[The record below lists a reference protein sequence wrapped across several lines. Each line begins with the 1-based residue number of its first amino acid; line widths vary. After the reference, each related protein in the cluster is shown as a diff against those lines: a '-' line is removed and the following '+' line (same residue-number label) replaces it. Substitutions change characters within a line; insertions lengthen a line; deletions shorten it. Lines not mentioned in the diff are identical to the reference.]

1 MTQRFDVAVI
11 GADSAIGTAILDLIS
26 ERNFPAGEI
35 AALVLEPREDAGVMF
50 AGAELDLEDAQ
61 TFDFAQV
68 QLAFLANADERL
80 MAAAE
85 RAADQGCVVV
95 DACGAPWR
103 DAAIPV
109 VVADFN
115 DAALER
121 FNDRGIVAGPDP
133 LLVPLVLALA
143 PMHALGGL
151 RTISITAMLPVSD
164 AGRAG
169 LEDLARQTTALL
181 NARFYESTAFPQ
193 QIAFN
198 LMGQLGDADAD
209 GYTVRERDVAAQLQA
224 LLDPAGDLG
233 VGISLVQAP
242 VFYGYA
248 LNIEAGFDQTPDLS
262 QIALALRETPG
273 IELLESGTAADCPSP
288 VSKATGTDA
297 VSIARLR
304 LRTVQPNAVCFWV
317 TTDNIRRASALNA
330 LMSAERLVRNYL

>member
-11 GADSAIGTAILDLIS
+11 GADSAIGAAILDLIS
-26 ERNFPAGEI
+26 ERKFPAGEI
-35 AALVLEPREDAGVMF
+35 AALVLEPREDAGVSF

-61 TFDFAQV
+61 LFDFGQV
-68 QLAFLANADERL
+68 QLAFLASTDERL

-95 DACGAPWR
+95 DACGAPWG
-103 DAAIPV
+103 DAAIPI

-115 DAALER
+115 DQALER

-133 LLVPLVLALA
+133 LLVPLVLTLAPLHALA
-143 PMHALGGL
+143 GL
-151 RTISITAMLPVSD
+151 RAVSVTAMLPVSD

-181 NARFYESTAFPQ
+181 NARFYECTTFPQ

-198 LMGQLGDADAD
+198 LLGQVGDADAE
-209 GYTVRERDVAAQLQA
+209 GQTVRERRVATQL
-224 LLDPAGDLG
+224 GDLLNPGG
-233 VGISLVQAP
+233 VLDADFTLVQAP

-248 LNIEAGFDQTPDLS
+248 INVEACFDQPLDLV
-262 QIALALRETPG
+262 QATEALREAPG
-273 IELLESGTAADCPSP
+273 IELTVSVAADECPSP
-288 VSKATGTDA
+288 VTKATGVDA
-297 VSIARLR
+297 VSVARLR
-304 LRTVQPNAVCFWV
+304 LRTVQPNTVCFWA

-330 LMSAERLVRNYL
+330 LMSAERLVQNYL

>member
-11 GADSAIGTAILDLIS
+11 GADSAIGAAILDLIS
-26 ERNFPAGEI
+26 ERKFPAGEI
-35 AALVLEPREDAGVMF
+35 AALVLDPREDAGVSF

-61 TFDFAQV
+61 LFDFGQV
-68 QLAFLANADERL
+68 QLAFLASTDERL
-80 MAAAE
+80 MGVAE

-95 DACGAPWR
+95 DACGAPWA
-103 DAAIPV
+103 DPAIPV

-115 DAALER
+115 DQSLDR

-133 LLVPLVLALA
+133 LLVPLVLTLA
-143 PMHALGGL
+143 PLHAMAGL
-151 RTISITAMLPVSD
+151 RGVSVTAMLPVSD
-164 AGRAG
+164 TGRTG

-198 LMGQLGDADAD
+198 LLGQVGDADAA
-209 GYTVRERDVAAQLQA
+209 GQTVRERRVAEQLRD
-224 LLDPAGDLG
+224 LLTPASELNADF
-233 VGISLVQAP
+233 SLVQAP

-248 LNIEAGFDQTPDLS
+248 INVEASFDRAIDLA
-262 QIALALRETPG
+262 QAAEVLREAPG
-273 IELLESGTAADCPSP
+273 IELITSAEAAECPSP
-288 VSKATGTDA
+288 VTKATGVDA
-297 VSIARLR
+297 VSVARLR
-304 LRTVQPNAVCFWV
+304 LRTVQPNTVCFWA